1 MLDSILDA
9 EREYKLFEADHAQPG
24 TSERYI
30 RLNPDLK
37 KTPPELDD
45 TAAMLPLQEQV
56 QRLFKTPEYEL
67 AAERIAYRLVA
78 SSFYFSKNQT
88 IQYDDA
94 TRLYTCRGLSA
105 QVAQA
110 FADDIQ
116 IGSLAV
122 SK

>member
-9 EREYKLFEADHAQPG
+9 EREYKLFEADHTQPG
-24 TSERYI
+24 ESGRYI

-37 KTPPELDD
+37 KDPPELDD

-78 SSFYFSKNQT
+78 SSFYFSKSPT

-94 TRLYTCRGLSA
+94 ARLYTCRGLSA
-105 QVAQA
+105 HIAR
-110 FADDIQ
+110 
-116 IGSLAV
+116 SLFR
-122 SK
+122 